1 MRVKDDEKINKI
13 YRAAIKVVNR
23 NGFEGSSMLKIAAEA
38 DVSAA
43 TIYLYFENKDDMIK
57 KLFIHLKSR
66 MGNSYYNDNNE
77 LTPSKGTYRALWLN
91 HYQFIMENIEE
102 FNFLENFT
110 NCPLINKIENDN
122 KLDYCS
128 TIESFFEKSKSIG
141 LIQNLNN
148 DLLYSLLFSPINYM
162 VKKSTSTN
170 NSLETNDLIN
180 TFEASWRAISK

>member
-13 YRAAIKVVNR
+13 YRAAIKTVNR
-23 NGFEGSSMLKIAAEA
+23 DGFEGSSMSKIAAEA

-66 MGNSYYNDNNE
+66 MGNSYNKDNSE
-77 LTPSKGTYRALWLN
+77 LSPSKGTFRSLWLN
-91 HYQFIMENIEE
+91 HYQFILENAEE
-102 FNFLENFT
+102 FNFLENFS

-128 TIESFFEKSKSIG
+128 NIESFFEKSKSTG
-141 LIQNLNN
+141 LILNLSN
-148 DLLYSLLFSPINYM
+148 DLVYSLLFSPIGYLL
-162 VKKSTSTN
+162 KKSIAAN
-170 NSLETNDLIN
+170 KPIETNTLID
-180 TFEASWRAISK
+180 TFEASWRAIAK